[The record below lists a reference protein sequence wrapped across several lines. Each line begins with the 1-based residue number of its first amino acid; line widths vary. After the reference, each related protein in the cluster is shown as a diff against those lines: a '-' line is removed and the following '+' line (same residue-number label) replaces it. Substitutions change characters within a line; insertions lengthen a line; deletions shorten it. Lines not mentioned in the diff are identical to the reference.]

1 MISRVFFT
9 EIISSTANNTGG
21 VRGAPGS
28 GPLTPSQA
36 AAARSSS
43 SSITTKTVLTPKNTT
58 NTSNNAQLTTEDKQ
72 KLIVQQKLQSM
83 LLTQKEQ
90 LKREIKQKRN
100 SHEREIQSQI
110 KDQMNSIQIQGQG
123 GGGKTVTLTAGQAL
137 PQQIVAA
144 AAATTTPTI
153 PTTISK
159 PVQDLMFGTE
169 KENSQQTADIKTTS
183 IPEPIENAPPANLL
197 QNSYEA
203 IASGDLHN
211 NTTTG
216 KKHALKK
223 YNQFTLNTSCFW
235 GSTGLIITPVVKFHE
250 IFVTKK

>member
-1 MISRVFFT
+1 M
-9 EIISSTANNTGG
+9 
-21 VRGAPGS
+21 
-28 GPLTPSQA
+28 TPSQA
-36 AAARSSS
+36 AAARSS

-110 KDQMNSIQIQGQG
+110 KDQMNNIQIQGHQGQG

-137 PQQIVAA
+137 PQQIVSAA
-144 AAATTTPTI
+144 AAATTPTI

-216 KKHALKK
+216 IR
-223 YNQFTLNTSCFW
+223 SM
-235 GSTGLIITPVVKFHE
+235 P
-250 IFVTKK
+250 

>member
-1 MISRVFFT
+1 MTF
-9 EIISSTANNTGG
+9 ISSIANNTGG
-21 VRGAPGS
+21 APF
-28 GPLTPSQA
+28 TPSQA
-36 AAARSSS
+36 ASARSPSLN
-43 SSITTKTVLTPKNTT
+43 KTVLTPKNTT
-58 NTSNNAQLTTEDKQ
+58 NTSNNAVVLTEDKQ
-72 KLIVQQKLQSM
+72 KVIVQQKLQSM

-110 KDQMNSIQIQGQG
+110 KDQMNSIQIQGG
-123 GGGKTVTLTAGQAL
+123 GNKTVTLTAGQAL

-144 AAATTTPTI
+144 AAVEITTPM

-159 PVQDLMFGTE
+159 PVEDLMFSTE
-169 KENSQQTADIKTTS
+169 KENSKQTADDNIKTTTTS
-183 IPEPIENAPPANLL
+183 IPEPIEDGPPANLL

-211 NTTTG
+211 NTIG

-223 YNQFTLNTSCFW
+223 YD
-235 GSTGLIITPVVKFHE
+235 
-250 IFVTKK
+250 